1 MSRADFVA
9 FRKSLGRTPPLERM
23 TARVRGLQFAIWTS
37 PPVSS
42 EPPLLLV
49 NGGMIYDHALLW
61 PALSPLAA
69 SRQVILYDQRGRG
82 ASEPPSDPKQATIED
97 DADDIPALRRT
108 LGIRQWDVLGHSW
121 GGGIAMLAASRDQAG
136 TRRLV
141 TVDAVGPDNSWMPE
155 LQANAVASVAAE
167 QRAIVESHYPLLGDP
182 DPELHSR
189 YSRATYPA
197 WFVDAELAAYF
208 APPTTSSATGA
219 AVAAQLR
226 KTGYDWRERLR
237 ALSTPTLVIHGERD
251 ALPVS
256 VAHELSG
263 ILPRARLAVIP
274 NAGHMPF
281 WEAPQRF
288 FDLADSFL
296 ATGQI

>member
-1 MSRADFVA
+1 LARADFIA
-9 FRKSLGRTPPLERM
+9 FRKSLGRTPHLDRM
-23 TARVRGLQFAIWTS
+23 SVRVRGLNFAVWTS
-37 PPVSS
+37 PPV
-42 EPPLLLV
+42 EKTPPLLLV
-49 NGGMIYDHALLW
+49 NGGMLYDHALLW

-69 SRQVILYDQRGRG
+69 RRQVILYDQRGRG
-82 ASEPPSDPKQATIED
+82 ATEAPADPLASTIDD
-97 DADDIPALRRT
+97 DAADIGALRRA

-121 GGGIAMLAASRDQAG
+121 GGGIAMLGVAGDLTG

-141 TVDAVGPDNSWMPE
+141 TVDAVGPDSSWMPT
-155 LQANAVASVAAE
+155 LQANALSRVPAE
-167 QRAIVESHYPLLGDP
+167 LATVVESHYSQLGEP
-182 DPELHSR
+182 DPELHGR

-208 APPTTSSATGA
+208 APPVATSVTGSAIA
-219 AVAAQLR
+219 ALLR
-226 KTGYDWRERLR
+226 KKGYDWRARLR

-256 VAHELSG
+256 VAHELSSL
-263 ILPRARLAVIP
+263 LPRASLAIIP

-296 ATGQI
+296 ATGHT

>member
-1 MSRADFVA
+1 MSRADFIA
-9 FRKSLGRTPPLERM
+9 FRKSLGRTPPLDRM

-37 PPVSS
+37 PPVTG

-49 NGGMIYDHALLW
+49 NGGMLYDHALLW

-69 SRQVILYDQRGRG
+69 RRQVILYDQRGRG
-82 ASEPPSDPKQATIED
+82 ATEPPPDPLAATIDD
-97 DADDIPALRRT
+97 DADDIGALRRA

-121 GGGIAMLAASRDQAG
+121 GGGIAMLGVSLDQVG

-141 TVDAVGPDNSWMPE
+141 TVDAVGATSRWMPE
-155 LQANAVASVAAE
+155 LQENALARVPAE
-167 QRAIVESHYPLLGDP
+167 LRETVESHYPALHQPDP
-182 DPELHSR
+182 DLHSR

-208 APPTTSSATGA
+208 APPVAISLTGA
-219 AVAAQLR
+219 TIAAHLR
-226 KTGYDWRERLR
+226 RSGYNWTERLR
-237 ALSTPTLVIHGERD
+237 NISTPTLVIHGERD

-263 ILPRARLAVIP
+263 LLPKAQLALIP

-281 WEAPQRF
+281 WEAPRRF
-288 FDLADSFL
+288 FELADSFL
-296 ATGQI
+296 ATGRI